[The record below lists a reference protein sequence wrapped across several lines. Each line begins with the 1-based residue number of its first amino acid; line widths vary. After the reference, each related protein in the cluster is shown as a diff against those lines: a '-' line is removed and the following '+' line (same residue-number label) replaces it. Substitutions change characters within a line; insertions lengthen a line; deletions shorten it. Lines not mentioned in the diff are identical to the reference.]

1 MIARRIS
8 YIFTNKKAPFGVF
21 LHVVLIKR
29 GAARAPR
36 STIKVYLRCPRRV
49 SPVGWSGTG
58 GRDADLGEQREEGFL
73 AQRLVV
79 FGRDRQ
85 LLLQRRGALLGHVA
99 ERLGGLR
106 DQRLDVADLDHAG
119 RRVAVGDAVDLG
131 GELVVLLTQL
141 GQLLGQTVR
150 SQLVVLD
157 VARVFRDD
165 TAGDVVLA
173 GGGQRVQHDAQGVGG
188 LDRGRRIAVQASLG
202 GGAGVLID
210 ETVDER
216 GERDGDLRRD
226 GSGLQQALEL
236 VRRGEQFQASVR
248 HVGDELLLAALGG
261 CVEHVDV
268 GGRGGSGHCVSF
280 RGARCA
286 GRGETMSTPTEV
298 PTQVLSYK
306 LVWHPDVTGVSC
318 EWIARRTRAYK
329 SHSMSRDH
337 ISHLFNDRRGY
348 CTSRMH
354 RIIALI

>member
-1 MIARRIS
+1 MMVRCIS

-58 GRDADLGEQREEGFL
+58 GRDADLGEQREEGVL
-73 AQRLVV
+73 AQLLVV
-79 FGRDRQ
+79 VLRDH
-85 LLLQRRGALLGHVA
+85 LH
-99 ERLGGLR
+99 GGLR
-106 DQRLDVADLDHAG
+106 DTRPDVLLLHVGDGRGGRHDQRLDVADLDHAG
-119 RRVAVGDAVDLG
+119 RRVAVGDRVRVG
-131 GELVVLLTQL
+131 GELVVLATQL
-141 GQLLGQTVR
+141 DQLLGNTGGI
-150 SQLVVLD
+150 QLAVLD
-157 VARVFRDD
+157 VARVVRDD

-173 GGGQRVQHDAQGVGG
+173 GGGQRVQHDAQRVGG
-188 LDRGRRIAVQASLG
+188 LDRGRRTAVQMSLG
-202 GGAGVLID
+202 GSAGVLID

-280 RGARCA
+280 RGA
-286 GRGETMSTPTEV
+286 
-298 PTQVLSYK
+298 
-306 LVWHPDVTGVSC
+306 LV
-318 EWIARRTRAYK
+318 RRE
-329 SHSMSRDH
+329 
-337 ISHLFNDRRGY
+337 G
-348 CTSRMH
+348 
-354 RIIALI
+354 